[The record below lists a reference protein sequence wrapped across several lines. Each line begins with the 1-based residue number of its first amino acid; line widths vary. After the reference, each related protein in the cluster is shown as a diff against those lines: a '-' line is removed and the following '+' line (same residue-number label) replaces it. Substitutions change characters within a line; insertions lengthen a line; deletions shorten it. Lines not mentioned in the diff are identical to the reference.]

1 MKRLLL
7 LLGLLFSILL
17 SAQTR
22 VNSSIDTNMAL
33 IGDVIKL
40 SISVESSTPV
50 VWPDVDKE
58 LAPLEIQEK
67 SQFDTVQN
75 SLQTRYKQELF
86 LQYFDTGIVN
96 IPSLAFLTQEDTFY
110 SDSIA
115 VAFLGFELDSANT
128 YFDIKSPKKVPFN
141 FEEAKPY
148 IYLII
153 FLILLIFLFIK
164 LISRFKKKS
173 TIDVDEIP
181 ETPCDEEAIKRLE
194 LLELKKLYENNQTKK
209 HYIELTRILRHY
221 FDRRFNIDT
230 LESTTDEI
238 IEILNK
244 HIHNKSLVT
253 EINTLL
259 CDADLVKFAKIELDS
274 PLNEDYMKKAFK
286 IVTICQEIKEEVND
300 V

>member
-7 LLGLLFSILL
+7 LLGLLYSNLL
-17 SAQTR
+17 IAQTNINCS
-22 VNSSIDTNMAL
+22 VDTNIAL
-33 IGDVIKL
+33 IGDVIKF
-40 SISVESSTPV
+40 SISVESSTPI

-67 SQFDTVQN
+67 SQLDTVQN
-75 SLQTRYKQELF
+75 TLLTRYEQELF

-148 IYLII
+148 IYLILL
-153 FLILLIFLFIK
+153 LILLIILFIK
-164 LISRFKKKS
+164 FIHRIKKKS
-173 TIDVDEIP
+173 TSDVQVIP
-181 ETPCDEEAIKRLE
+181 TIPCDEEAIKKLK

-209 HYIELTRILRHY
+209 HYIELTHILRHY
-221 FDRRFNIDT
+221 FDRRFDIDT
-230 LESTTDEI
+230 LESTTIEI
-238 IEILNK
+238 IEILDK
-244 HIHNKSLVT
+244 HIHNKSLVN

-259 CDADLVKFAKIELDS
+259 SDADLVKFAKVKLDLS
-274 PLNEDYMKKAFK
+274 LNKDYMEKAYK
-286 IVTICQEIKEEVND
+286 IVNMCQDIKKEVDN